1 MKRLIPVILILIL
14 ISAPVCADDLQDDLD
29 PVSRFKLWE
38 PRAEK
43 GGKVAQHILGSFYE
57 NGHGAPQ
64 DYVQAHKWF
73 NIASMNGDGD
83 YRKSR
88 DNVQKLMTPAQ
99 IAEAQKLAREWVE
112 EHGKE

>member
-1 MKRLIPVILILIL
+1 MSVPVY
-14 ISAPVCADDLQDDLD
+14 ADELQDYLD

-43 GGKVAQHILGSFYE
+43 GGEVAQYILGNFYE
-57 NGHGAPQ
+57 NGHGTPQ

-83 YRKSR
+83 ARKSR
-88 DNVQKLMTPAQ
+88 DNVQKLMTPPQ
-99 IAEAQKLAREWVE
+99 IAEAQKLATEWVE
-112 EHGKE
+112 KNSK